1 MTAVTVGRAGPRSL
15 LGRVAGSLGRSARGR
30 KRVSA
35 AAAFVREHCVTVAAF
50 GAVDY
55 GAFQA
60 SHVAGWIV
68 GGVLLLVADW
78 KIQG

>member
-1 MTAVTVGRAGPRSL
+1 MTTATLGRADPRSL
-15 LGRVAGSLGRSARGR
+15 LGKVAGSLGRSVRARR
-30 KRVSA
+30 RVAALA
-35 AAAFVREHCVTVAAF
+35 AAVREHCVTVAAF

-68 GGVLLLVADW
+68 GGVLLLIADW